1 MLQSVKDIQT
11 IYSKIA
17 EAFHSK
23 VIGQDIMLEGMMIA
37 LLCEGHILLEGA
49 PGLAKTLGVKVFS
62 QILGLDFRRIQ
73 FTTDLLPSDILGTE
87 VYNPKNASFTVKKG
101 PLFGNIILADE
112 INRAPS
118 KVQSALLEAMQE
130 YQITIGE
137 STFLLNKPY
146 LIMATQN
153 PIEQEGTYPLPEAQ
167 IDRFMLKI
175 KVGYP
180 NEEEECHI
188 VIQELDDNLSKIS
201 SMLSSTD
208 IKVFQK
214 MLSKIHIEQVIVNYI
229 VKIVNSTRYPEKIG
243 VDRSLIQCGIS
254 PRGSIYLTKAARA
267 HASLQGRDFVTPD
280 DVKEVASLVLPHR
293 ILMSYEAEAI
303 NVTQEDIVSQIL
315 TKIPTP

>member
-11 IYSKIA
+11 IYNKIA
-17 EAFHSK
+17 EAFHNK
-23 VIGQDIMLEGMMIA
+23 VIGQDVMLEGMMIA

-49 PGLAKTLGVKVFS
+49 PGLAKTLGVKIFS
-62 QILGLDFRRIQ
+62 RILGLDFRRIQ

-101 PLFGNIILADE
+101 PLFGNIILTDE

-180 NEEEECHI
+180 NEEEECRI
-188 VIQELDDNLSKIS
+188 VIQELDNNSSKIS
-201 SMLSSTD
+201 SMLSSAD
-208 IKVFQK
+208 IKVFK
-214 MLSKIHIEQVIVNYI
+214 KILSKIHIEQVIVNYI
-229 VKIVNSTRYPEKIG
+229 VKIVNSTRYPEKVGI
-243 VDRSLIQCGIS
+243 DRSLIQCGIS

-280 DVKEVASLVLPHR
+280 DVKEMAPIVLPHR

-303 NVTQEDIVSQIL
+303 NVTQEDIVNQIL

>member
-11 IYSKIA
+11 IYNKIA
-17 EAFHSK
+17 EAFHNK
-23 VIGQDIMLEGMMIA
+23 VIGQDVMLEGMMIA

-101 PLFGNIILADE
+101 PLFGNIILTDE

-180 NEEEECHI
+180 NEEEECRI
-188 VIQELDDNLSKIS
+188 VIQELDNDSSKIS

-208 IKVFQK
+208 IKVFK
-214 MLSKIHIEQVIVNYI
+214 KILSKIHIEQVIVNYI

-243 VDRSLIQCGIS
+243 IDRSLIQCGIS

-280 DVKEVASLVLPHR
+280 DVKEMASLVLPHR

-303 NVTQEDIVSQIL
+303 NVTQEDIVNQIL